1 MEDNSTK
8 TMVFGIIAIALCE
21 TGIGG
26 IIFGAIALSEAKKY
40 AAAHDGVVSGKA
52 KVGKILGTVGL
63 IVGIVMT
70 VVWIISAIASACASS
85 FLQQYQVY

>member
-63 IVGIVMT
+63 IVDRIGLRIFIPAAVSGLLM
-70 VVWIISAIASACASS
+70 
-85 FLQQYQVY
+85 L